1 MDNTALTQLMLAAGS
16 GDAVAYRKLAQALGP
31 RMHALAA
38 RLLSGDMAAAEDAV
52 QEALIKLWQH
62 APTFQPT
69 GSVAGY
75 AGRLVYTACMDM
87 HRSRKPTEDVASYIP
102 VESESTTGG
111 IFQKQQRK
119 SVLEAIATLPERQA
133 EAVTLSYFHDFQMKE
148 IAETM
153 ATTESAIES
162 LLVRARRTLAAT
174 LPRHLMGGPLAEGG
188 PSPAYIHQ
196 KQSEAS

>member
-1 MDNTALTQLMLAAGS
+1 MDNTALTQLMLASGQ
-16 GDAVAYRKLAQALGP
+16 GDAAAYRKLAHALGP

-38 RLLSGDMAAAEDAV
+38 RLLSGDMAGAEDAV

-62 APTFQPT
+62 APAFQPT

-87 HRSRKPTEDVASYIP
+87 HRSRKPTEDAAAYVP
-102 VESESTTGG
+102 VEPESTTSG

-119 SVLEAIATLPERQA
+119 SVLEAIGQLPERQA

-148 IAETM
+148 IAATM
-153 ATTESAIES
+153 DTTESAIES

-174 LPRHLMGGPLAEGG
+174 LPRHLMGGPLTEGA
-188 PSPAYIHQ
+188 PTQTYI